1 LQKEIAPPGILPS
14 GAFCILAAPPH
25 PQNLSLPMNTF
36 VQKCSLPMNDFAEKC
51 SLPMNTFLVERLE
64 N

>member
-1 LQKEIAPPGILPS
+1 LQKEIAPPGILSS
-14 GAFCILAAPPH
+14 GAFCIPATPH
-25 PQNLSLPMNTF
+25 PQNLSLPMNDF
-36 VQKCSLPMNDFAEKC
+36 VQKCSLAMNDFAEKC

>member
-14 GAFCILAAPPH
+14 GAFFISTTPP
-25 PQNLSLPMNTF
+25 PQNLSLPMNDF
-36 VQKCSLPMNDFAEKC
+36 AQKCSLPMNDFAEKC
-51 SLPMNTFLVERLE
+51 SLSMNTFLVERLE